1 MASAPSLW
9 SSVSSDQ
16 MQLRMEADVRRLL
29 RRAKNPFLLAACP
42 LAQALCES
50 TGIANALS
58 ALRYAIDGAF
68 GSLPHEPRL
77 RQLLLTSVDDDEQTR
92 AALNRWQVSKRHFQ
106 RRRAKA
112 VAILAS
118 HIRELIG
125 GPQAVAL
132 RDEEGAS
139 RDPLETVAELI
150 AGIEPSTASEILRAD
165 GSRCSVDACVR
176 AMREHADT
184 GRNFDGL
191 QPPCTRHVTPALF
204 AVFRAQAA
212 EVGGDATTETIDLPD
227 QAELRF
233 ELEWL
238 NFLRARHRADAAQM
252 QRVASNLNR
261 LASRRA
267 AWLSRAQLAQA
278 DAKIRLGLLDDAAAL
293 LDEID
298 RRSLRNVAIVE
309 YAWSIALRS
318 EIFLQRGNEACAER
332 LASGAYAVLAG
343 RHFQAWSCQAT
354 IARARLRLNGACSFQ
369 VPLGSA
375 SPSSPGRVALEVE
388 RARELLVRGDAATA
402 ARIAREA
409 FERATARG
417 YDGIAAR
424 AAAALGACCVE
435 EAAEKLGWYRRAL
448 ALLLKTRDRSIASDL
463 FAFGAQAPCI
473 DLSELIDPLYQSLIT
488 AIPHLRANDV
498 GQRRSARRFLQ
509 RLTQIV
515 AGETPTSVL
524 DEAIHSVQYA
534 APSFAQYVVHFSG
547 ETQQIVQTFFQAL
560 APPSSHAALE
570 RRIRGV
576 IDRMAGLVQPSDAL
590 RKFLVG

>member
-9 SSVSSDQ
+9 SSVRSDQ

-77 RQLLLTSVDDDEQTR
+77 RQLLLISVDDDEQTS
-92 AALNRWQVSKRHFQ
+92 AALTRWQVSKRHFQ

-125 GPQAVAL
+125 GPQAVAMG
-132 RDEEGAS
+132 DEESAS

-176 AMREHADT
+176 AMREYADT
-184 GRNFDGL
+184 GRDFDGL

-212 EVGGDATTETIDLPD
+212 EIGGNATTETIDLPD
-227 QAELRF
+227 QPELRF

-252 QRVASNLNR
+252 HRVASNLNR

-267 AWLSRAQLAQA
+267 AWLSRAQLARA

-298 RRSLRNVAIVE
+298 RRSLRNIAIVE

-318 EIFLQRGNEACAER
+318 EIFLQRGDDACAER

-343 RHFQAWSCQAT
+343 RHFAAWNCQAT
-354 IARARLRLNGACSFQ
+354 IARARLRRNGASSFQ
-369 VPLGSA
+369 VRLGST
-375 SPSSPGRVALEVE
+375 SPRSPGRVALDVE
-388 RARELLVRGDAATA
+388 QARDLFARGDPATA
-402 ARIAREA
+402 ARVARGA

-424 AAAALGACCVE
+424 AAAVLGACCGE
-435 EAAEKLGWYRRAL
+435 EDEKLGWYRRAL
-448 ALLLKTRDRSIASDL
+448 ALLLRTRDRSIACDL
-463 FAFGAQAPCI
+463 FALGAQTPRI
-473 DLSELIDPLYQSLIT
+473 GLSELIDPLYQSLIT
-488 AIPHLRANDV
+488 AIPHLRANDL
-498 GQRRSARRFLQ
+498 GQRRSARRFLR

-515 AGETPTSVL
+515 AGETPISAL
-524 DEAIHSVQYA
+524 DEAIHSVQHA

-560 APPSSHAALE
+560 ALPSSHGALE
-570 RRIRGV
+570 RRVRGV
-576 IDRMAGLVQPSDAL
+576 FDRMAGLVQPSDAL